1 MSINYLCHNF
11 HTLLNERNF
20 EAIKQYDFNYLLSLK
35 NNSIISLIL
44 QYGIYTDNQ
53 EIINRTLPLLSRRR
67 DYFHYIA
74 YNKQNKN
81 LCEELFLKYIP
92 FDSILPKDITF
103 LIENDLNYLLRFLDG
118 HFITLDFTGKMFDT
132 LNFKRY
138 SFVEAKDE
146 FNKISSKVDDMNLFL
161 TTINNHYEHIIDAG
175 NIMYS
180 RKGEFNENSVTDLEF
195 VINKFKN
202 SLIIIHTKHLKNNK
216 IKKILAGKLF
226 FATPYKYNDDIFTVM
241 AYLHNP
247 CKIISNDTFKDHTI
261 ENNKMRCFIFDDLI
275 KYSNNNG
282 VFTFDMSYHFTRC
295 IQVIDKKIYI
305 PALTGFIELDF
316 I

>member
-20 EAIKQYDFNYLLSLK
+20 EAIKQFDFNYLISLK

-44 QYGIYTDNQ
+44 QYGIYIDNQ
-53 EIINRTLPLLSRRR
+53 EIINRVLPLLSRRR
-67 DYFHYIA
+67 DYFHYIV

-92 FDSILPKDITF
+92 FDSILPKDIIF
-103 LIENDLNYLLRFLDG
+103 LIKNDLNYLLRFLDG
-118 HFITLDFTGKMFDT
+118 HFINLDYSGKVFHNVD
-132 LNFKRY
+132 FKRY
-138 SFVEAKDE
+138 TFDEAKEE
-146 FNKISSKVDDMNLFL
+146 FNKISSKVDDMDLFL
-161 TTINNHYEHIIDAG
+161 TTINNPYEHIIDAG

-180 RKGEFNENSVTDLEF
+180 RKGEFNENSITDLEF

-216 IKKILAGKLF
+216 IKKTLAGKLF

-261 ENNKMRCFIFDDLI
+261 ENNEDKAMW
-275 KYSNNNG
+275 YSLLLLNK
-282 VFTFDMSYHFTRC
+282 V
-295 IQVIDKKIYI
+295 
-305 PALTGFIELDF
+305 
-316 I
+316 